1 MFFCIFLLSPFAF
14 FIKNTI
20 LYFLH
25 MYIFA
30 QFNSIYFQIFW
41 LNIFKP
47 NNSRLHLGQQIPSL
61 RNQFILS
68 SKEFNKINIR
78 LKFKGLGLQQ
88 YIDIERKNIIS
99 TLDLTT

>member
-1 MFFCIFLLSPFAF
+1 
-14 FIKNTI
+14 
-20 LYFLH
+20 

-30 QFNSIYFQIFW
+30 QFNSIYFQIFR

-61 RNQFILS
+61 RDQFILS
-68 SKEFNKINIR
+68 RKELNKINIR

-99 TLDLTT
+99 ALDLTT